1 MTIKSSLN
9 KQRIFFALS
18 LVCLLCLIAFAVILF
33 GSLMVRPDKISL
45 SADVNVVYA
54 GSENTYYGLTD
65 GTIEYR
71 DTDSGE
77 LSVLHKFDSKIV
89 LLQDFG
95 DTLAVATEDRNIW
108 LLDGQG
114 EVTASVSVNYNPACI
129 YSADGKLFVAG
140 STNVN
145 RNRVYCFDENLQ
157 FVDLTEGVSHEE
169 QGENESDKIYQE
181 RINSLFLEIPVVS
194 VGYLPQSESLYVLSA
209 YGIINVYDAAGELKD
224 VVGLDYNPSAG
235 VFLSDGTFVFM
246 DDTGGVG
253 AYDANLAMIFY
264 KEELNS
270 ANGALAV
277 NKDSLIVSDINGNL
291 TQMDF
296 SGEILLEQKIQGK
309 VEGICLS
316 DDAQFSIWVQ
326 SSSVVNTYN
335 WNEMRYYTLYVVL
348 AYVTVVLLVIATG
361 CTALGVVGFISQHKF
376 RIIAQSAK
384 NTGKKM
390 YAGKVAYLL
399 LIPTL
404 FLCLVF
410 AYYPAIK
417 GLILAFFEVDIGGVN
432 TFVGLKNFQD
442 LLSKTYFWS
451 GMGNMVVFLVTDI
464 LKGLVPAFIFAQL
477 IIAMR
482 SSRAQYATRVLL
494 YLPGVI
500 PGVAALLMWQTGI
513 FGNEGLLNG
522 IITAFGGQSVNFLG
536 QEGKALTSLI
546 FFGFPWIG
554 SYIILYGALVG
565 VPKSFYDAAKLD
577 GCSWVKRMLWIDLP
591 LISPQLKYI
600 FVITFIGSVQDFQRV
615 YLTTEGAAGTY
626 VPMLEMY
633 YNLTKFNN
641 LGMAAAMGLILFL
654 ILMIATLINLKLKTV
669 DSYE

>member
-1 MTIKSSLN
+1 MN
-9 KQRIFFALS
+9 RQRIFFALS

-33 GSLMVRPDKISL
+33 GTLMVRPIKISL
-45 SADVNVVYA
+45 PADVNVVYA
-54 GSENTYYGLTD
+54 GQEKTYYGLTD
-65 GTIEYR
+65 GTIEFR
-71 DTDSGE
+71 DSDDE
-77 LSVLHKFDSKIV
+77 LAFFHQFDSKII
-89 LLQDFG
+89 LLDELDG
-95 DTLAVATEDRNIW
+95 KLAVATEDRNIY
-108 LLDGQG
+108 LLDESG
-114 EVTASVSVNYNPACI
+114 EITASVSVNYNPGSM

-145 RNRVYCFDENLQ
+145 RNRIYCFDENLQ
-157 FVDLTEGVSHEE
+157 FIDLTEGIVHEE
-169 QGENESDKIYQE
+169 QGENESDAIYYE
-181 RINSLFLEIPVVS
+181 RINSLFLDIPVVAI
-194 VGYLPQSESLYVLSA
+194 GYLPQVRSLYVLSA
-209 YGIINVYDAAGELKD
+209 YGIINVYDGAGELKD

-235 VFLSDGTFVFM
+235 VFLQDGTFVFM

-264 KEELNS
+264 KEELNGT
-270 ANGALAV
+270 NGALTV
-277 NKDSLIVSDINGNL
+277 NQDSLIISDINGNL
-291 TQMDF
+291 TQMNLA
-296 SGEILLEQKIQGK
+296 GGILLEQRIQGK
-309 VEGICLS
+309 VEGIYLS

-326 SSSVVNTYN
+326 SSSVVNTYY
-335 WNEMRYYTLYVVL
+335 WNEMRYYTLYIVL
-348 AYVTVVLLVIATG
+348 AYVTVVLLVLATG
-361 CTALGVVGFISQHKF
+361 CTVLGTIGFINERKF
-376 RIIAQSAK
+376 SFIAQNAK
-384 NTGKKM
+384 KAGRKL
-390 YAGKVAYLL
+390 YAGKIAYLFL
-399 LIPTL
+399 LPTL
-404 FLCLVF
+404 FLSLVF

-442 LLSKTYFWS
+442 LLGKTYFWS

-464 LKGLVPAFIFAQL
+464 LKGLIPAFIFAQL

-494 YLPGVI
+494 YLPGII
-500 PGVAALLMWQTGI
+500 PGVAALLMWQNGI

-522 IITAFGGQSVNFLG
+522 IITAFGGESVNFLG
-536 QEGKALTSLI
+536 QEGNALTSLI

-565 VPKSFYDAAKLD
+565 VPQSFYDAAKLD
-577 GCSWVKRMLWIDLP
+577 GCSWVKRMLRIDLP

-600 FVITFIGSVQDFQRV
+600 FVITFIGSIQDFQRV

>member
-390 YAGKVAYLL
+390 YAGKVGGRVEN
-399 LIPTL
+399 
-404 FLCLVF
+404 VF
-410 AYYPAIK
+410 
-417 GLILAFFEVDIGGVN
+417 
-432 TFVGLKNFQD
+432 QH
-442 LLSKTYFWS
+442 
-451 GMGNMVVFLVTDI
+451 
-464 LKGLVPAFIFAQL
+464 
-477 IIAMR
+477 
-482 SSRAQYATRVLL
+482 
-494 YLPGVI
+494 LPSACGAGAVHS
-500 PGVAALLMWQTGI
+500 
-513 FGNEGLLNG
+513 
-522 IITAFGGQSVNFLG
+522 GGQ
-536 QEGKALTSLI
+536 
-546 FFGFPWIG
+546 
-554 SYIILYGALVG
+554 LV
-565 VPKSFYDAAKLD
+565 
-577 GCSWVKRMLWIDLP
+577 CCRI
-591 LISPQLKYI
+591 Q
-600 FVITFIGSVQDFQRV
+600 
-615 YLTTEGAAGTY
+615 
-626 VPMLEMY
+626 
-633 YNLTKFNN
+633 
-641 LGMAAAMGLILFL
+641 
-654 ILMIATLINLKLKTV
+654 
-669 DSYE
+669 